1 MRRMDTK
8 TTEKT
13 AASKTDEVD
22 EAAEGTSTETA
33 GAAEAAADAGTT
45 EAAADAGATAGAVAA
60 ADAGTTPDAAA
71 DLLDETDDEQD
82 EDELDDEAASPEA
95 TGIGAGGAAVV
106 SAALSAVALTGTW
119 TGKVV
124 AERETL
130 IGQIK
135 TSGGG
140 TPAQQIN
147 EIYGDAWHSTALV
160 NGVFAL
166 LALVVAVLV
175 LTLPR
180 RPAWVRAVA
189 VAGAVLGG
197 LGLLLSVGTYF
208 DLFLSLPTTGS

>member
-1 MRRMDTK
+1 MDTK

-13 AASKTDEVD
+13 EPDTEAVTAEDGA
-22 EAAEGTSTETA
+22 AAETVT
-33 GAAEAAADAGTT
+33 AADSSAKDSANESANGS
-45 EAAADAGATAGAVAA
+45 AKDSANGSAND
-60 ADAGTTPDAAA
+60 DA

-82 EDELDDEAASPEA
+82 EDGLDDEAAAPEA
-95 TGIGAGGAAVV
+95 TGLGAGAAAVV

-135 TSGGG
+135 TSGSG
-140 TPAQQIN
+140 TPAQQIS

-166 LALVVAVLV
+166 LALIVAVLV

-189 VAGAVLGG
+189 LAGAVLGG

-208 DLFLSLPTTGS
+208 DLFLSLPTAGS

>member
-1 MRRMDTK
+1 MDTK

-13 AASKTDEVD
+13 AASKTDEV
-22 EAAEGTSTETA
+22 AAGTS
-33 GAAEAAADAGTT
+33 AEAAGTT
-45 EAAADAGATAGAVAA
+45 RDAETAADAGAVEDTAAE
-60 ADAGTTPDAAA
+60 
-71 DLLDETDDEQD
+71 LLDEPDDEPD
-82 EDELDDEAASPEA
+82 DDELDGEEAPSPEA
-95 TGIGAGGAAVV
+95 TGIGAAAAAVV

-135 TSGGG
+135 TSAGG

-166 LALVVAVLV
+166 LAVIVGVLV

-180 RPAWVRAVA
+180 RPVWVRAVA

>member
-1 MRRMDTK
+1 MDTK

-13 AASKTDEVD
+13 AASKTDEV
-22 EAAEGTSTETA
+22 AEGTSTEAA
-33 GAAEAAADAGTT
+33 GAAEA
-45 EAAADAGATAGAVAA
+45 GATPAAETVAA
-60 ADAGTTPDAAA
+60 AGSTAAPAAEDDATDP
-71 DLLDETDDEQD
+71 LDEQAEQDEQD
-82 EDELDDEAASPEA
+82 DVAPDELEAASSPEG
-95 TGIGAGGAAVV
+95 TGIGAGAAAIV

-135 TSGGG
+135 TSAGGS
-140 TPAQQIN
+140 PAQQIN

>member
-1 MRRMDTK
+1 MDTK

-13 AASKTDEVD
+13 ATAKTDEVAED
-22 EAAEGTSTETA
+22 ATTEAADTTPDAGTP
-33 GAAEAAADAGTT
+33 AAADADLPD
-45 EAAADAGATAGAVAA
+45 E
-60 ADAGTTPDAAA
+60 PDAQDDDAQ
-71 DLLDETDDEQD
+71 DEEQDDE
-82 EDELDDEAASPEA
+82 EAASPEA
-95 TGIGAGGAAVV
+95 TGIGAGAAAVV

-130 IGQIK
+130 VGQIK
-135 TSGGG
+135 TSGSG
-140 TPAQQIN
+140 TPAQQIS

-166 LALVVAVLV
+166 LALIVAALV

-208 DLFLSLPTTGS
+208 DLFLSLPTAGS

>member
-1 MRRMDTK
+1 MDTE

-13 AASKTDEVD
+13 AAAEPD
-22 EAAEGTSTETA
+22 EADETTTAA
-33 GAAEAAADAGTT
+33 GDDA
-45 EAAADAGATAGAVAA
+45 
-60 ADAGTTPDAAA
+60 P
-71 DLLDETDDEQD
+71 DLLDGTDEGEDGRDEGEDGRDDE
-82 EDELDDEAASPEA
+82 EGGRGAATPEV
-95 TGIGAGGAAVV
+95 TGVGAGAAAVV
-106 SAALSAVALTGTW
+106 SAALAAVALTGTW
-119 TGKVV
+119 TGRVV

-135 TSGGG
+135 TSAGG

-166 LALVVAVLV
+166 LALIVAVLV

-197 LGLLLSVGTYF
+197 LGLLLSAGTYF

>member
-1 MRRMDTK
+1 MDTK

-13 AASKTDEVD
+13 ETE
-22 EAAEGTSTETA
+22 TETA
-33 GAAEAAADAGTT
+33 ETEKTDDAAEVSAAEPAETAVDSVDDAV
-45 EAAADAGATAGAVAA
+45 E
-60 ADAGTTPDAAA
+60 
-71 DLLDETDDEQD
+71 LLDEQADAEDDDEQ
-82 EDELDDEAASPEA
+82 DDEAASPEA
-95 TGIGAGGAAVV
+95 TGIGAGAAAVV

-166 LALVVAVLV
+166 LALIVAVLV